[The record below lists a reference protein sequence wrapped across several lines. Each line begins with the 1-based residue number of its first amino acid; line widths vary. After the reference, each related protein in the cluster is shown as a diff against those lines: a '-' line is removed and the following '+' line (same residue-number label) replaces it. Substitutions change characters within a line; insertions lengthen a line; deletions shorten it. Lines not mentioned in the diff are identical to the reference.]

1 MKETREK
8 TKITEK
14 ILQILVIYTIGI
26 VGWLLFKLLLLFKRI
41 KVVSYQEEPF
51 QFQNGLLVVSNHPSL
66 LEPILIPFLFF
77 RFVFWH
83 PIKFCPINTPD
94 KKNYYDKCFWFWIR
108 GFSIPVDRKSRW
120 GRSRSLVKIKNALS
134 KGKIVIFF
142 PEGGRTEKGKEF
154 VFSKKGKKIRLL
166 EKGIGWLISKT
177 KAQVLPLWVEG
188 TEGILP
194 NSPNPEELYST
205 FPRFWKRAIIKI
217 GNPLKFSGDEDKE
230 KIVKEITS
238 SLLQLADK
246 EE

>member
-1 MKETREK
+1 M
-8 TKITEK
+8 
-14 ILQILVIYTIGI
+14 
-26 VGWLLFKLLLLFKRI
+26 
-41 KVVSYQEEPF
+41 
-51 QFQNGLLVVSNHPSL
+51 
-66 LEPILIPFLFF
+66 
-77 RFVFWH
+77 
-83 PIKFCPINTPD
+83 
-94 KKNYYDKCFWFWIR
+94 
-108 GFSIPVDRKSRW
+108 
-120 GRSRSLVKIKNALS
+120 
-134 KGKIVIFF
+134 
-142 PEGGRTEKGKEF
+142 
-154 VFSKKGKKIRLL
+154 
-166 EKGIGWLISKT
+166 ISKT